1 MHLDIFNDD
10 AFSLSQ
16 LTVAINDLPKTYNRI
31 AEMGLFRERG
41 ITTTTASI
49 ERKGHLLSLVEAR
62 PRGAPGKP
70 HTPERGKLIALKAIH
85 LPQRTAVL
93 ADEVQNLR
101 AFGSETD
108 VQTVMTLLR
117 EKMAGMR
124 RDLDLTIEYQRMGA
138 LKGLVLDSDGT
149 TEIYDMFEVFG
160 LTKTTHAM
168 TLGTAGTDVL
178 AKAIGARRKLEAKL
192 GGAMFNGIR
201 VLCSPGFFDALTGH
215 AAVKDAFARWNS
227 GEFLRTDYHNSGFPF
242 AGMFFEEYSGNVA
255 GVPFI
260 PADKA
265 YMVPLGVPDMFMT
278 LYAPADYMDTVNT
291 IGLPYYAK
299 QERMGFDKGVEV
311 ESQSNPI
318 HINTRPDAVIE
329 LSV

>member
-1 MHLDIFNDD
+1 
-10 AFSLSQ
+10 
-16 LTVAINDLPKTYNRI
+16 
-31 AEMGLFRERG
+31 
-41 ITTTTASI
+41 
-49 ERKGHLLSLVEAR
+49 
-62 PRGAPGKP
+62 
-70 HTPERGKLIALKAIH
+70 
-85 LPQRTAVL
+85 
-93 ADEVQNLR
+93 
-101 AFGSETD
+101 
-108 VQTVMTLLR
+108 
-117 EKMAGMR
+117 
-124 RDLDLTIEYQRMGA
+124 
-138 LKGLVLDSDGT
+138 
-149 TEIYDMFEVFG
+149 
-160 LTKTTHAM
+160 
-168 TLGTAGTDVL
+168 
-178 AKAIGARRKLEAKL
+178 
-192 GGAMFNGIR
+192 MFNGIR

-329 LSV
+329 LSA